1 MNFPEDRRYHAGH
14 LWAQA
19 QDDGTVLVGI
29 TDYAQDQLG
38 DVIFIDLPAEGDEFA
53 QGQSCA
59 SIESA
64 KVTSDALMPLSGTV
78 AAVNGR
84 LADEPELL
92 NSAPYGEG
100 WIVRIKPAVQD
111 EGGTLSASEY
121 AALLGA

>member
-1 MNFPEDRRYHAGH
+1 MNFPEDRRYPAGH
-14 LWAQA
+14 LWAQP
-19 QDDGTVLVGI
+19 QEDGTVLVGI

-38 DVIFIDLPAEGDEFA
+38 DVIFIELPAEGDEFA

-64 KVTSDALMPLSGTV
+64 KVTSDALMPVSGTV
-78 AAVNGR
+78 VAVNEK

-92 NSAPYGEG
+92 NAAPYGAG

-111 EGGTLSASEY
+111 EAGTLVASEY
-121 AALLGA
+121 AASLGA